1 MAKAICAFLLPL
13 SFVFST
19 HAKAQTATA
28 DCRAAATS
36 SAILLRVSAFKK
48 RSGMINVWVYGSNPR
63 DFLAR
68 N

>member
-1 MAKAICAFLLPL
+1 
-13 SFVFST
+13 
-19 HAKAQTATA
+19 
-28 DCRAAATS
+28 
-36 SAILLRVSAFKK
+36 LLRVSAFKK